1 MQEKL
6 LEKNKKARSTSP
18 LSGNVIKIR
27 GYSPLDILIDCSRAK
42 TVKLR
47 TDKIEKVS
55 NWKYFPCL
63 TLFSTNN
70 YLFKDIKSIFIYFQ
84 RYYILHKVFGIMKED
99 DNVRGKI
106 LFSFLIRNGKIKNI
120 DLDKKREK
128 VNLGSSSERS
138 DKWQST

>member
-1 MQEKL
+1 
-6 LEKNKKARSTSP
+6 
-18 LSGNVIKIR
+18 
-27 GYSPLDILIDCSRAK
+27 
-42 TVKLR
+42 
-47 TDKIEKVS
+47 
-55 NWKYFPCL
+55 
-63 TLFSTNN
+63 
-70 YLFKDIKSIFIYFQ
+70 
-84 RYYILHKVFGIMKED
+84 MKED